1 MHYSNKQKTNKTPYI
16 LAFQFRHVLCYNK
29 HIRTHVPILSKARSH
44 LMSQDNTKKRPQDT
58 LTNKN
63 QIRRILYAT
72 DLTKS
77 APKVYQYV
85 LYLAKQFNA
94 EIICLHV
101 IDKYSQD
108 ANMTLATYFPK
119 EVQQEILLR
128 ERNKAREEMVYRNR
142 QTFIRQQLGLEDGL
156 CPEQLGLTIMD
167 KVVFGNVEEQILKNS
182 VNSDCDL
189 VVMGAHEK
197 PLFTFTTTLSK
208 RVMKRSKVPVTV
220 VPIPGE
226 RKEKATGFLPSFLP
240 HFSAARCK

>member
-1 MHYSNKQKTNKTPYI
+1 MNQSNTNQI
-16 LAFQFRHVLCYNK
+16 
-29 HIRTHVPILSKARSH
+29 
-44 LMSQDNTKKRPQDT
+44 SQNT

-63 QIRRILYAT
+63 HIRRILYAT

-94 EIICLHV
+94 EIVCLHV

-108 ANMTLATYFPK
+108 VNMTLSAYLPK
-119 EVQQEILLR
+119 KVRQDILLR
-128 ERNKAREEMVYRNR
+128 ETNKSLEEMAHRNR

-156 CPEQLGLTIMD
+156 CPDKLDLTITDM
-167 KVVFGNVEEQILKNS
+167 VVHGNIEEQILRHS

-189 VVMGAHEK
+189 IVMGAHEK

-220 VPIPGE
+220 VPLSGE
-226 RKEKATGFLPSFLP
+226 RKEQSTGFLPSFLP
-240 HFSAARCK
+240 QLSAARCK

>member
-1 MHYSNKQKTNKTPYI
+1 
-16 LAFQFRHVLCYNK
+16 
-29 HIRTHVPILSKARSH
+29 
-44 LMSQDNTKKRPQDT
+44 MSQNNTNQMPQDT

-63 QIRRILYAT
+63 DIKRILYAT

-94 EIICLHV
+94 EIVCLHV

-108 ANMTLATYFPK
+108 ANMTFAMYYLTK

-128 ERNKAREEMVYRNR
+128 ESNKSLEEMAHRNR

-156 CPEQLGLTIMD
+156 YPEQLGLTIVD
-167 KVVFGNVEEQILKNS
+167 KVVYGNVEEQILEHS
-182 VNSDCDL
+182 VNSNCDL

-226 RKEKATGFLPSFLP
+226 RKEQSTGFLPSFLP
-240 HFSAARCK
+240 QFSAARCK

>member
-1 MHYSNKQKTNKTPYI
+1 
-16 LAFQFRHVLCYNK
+16 
-29 HIRTHVPILSKARSH
+29 
-44 LMSQDNTKKRPQDT
+44 MSQNNNNQMHQDT
-58 LTNKN
+58 LNNKN
-63 QIRRILYAT
+63 HIKRILYAT

-94 EIICLHV
+94 EIVCLHV

-108 ANMTLATYFPK
+108 ANMNFAMSYLSK
-119 EVQQEILLR
+119 EAQQEIHLR
-128 ERNKAREEMVYRNR
+128 ESNKTLEEMAHRNL

-156 CPEQLGLTIMD
+156 CPDQLGLTITD
-167 KVVFGNVEEQILKNS
+167 KVAYGNVEEQILRHS

-189 VVMGAHEK
+189 IVMGAHEK

-220 VPIPGE
+220 VPLSGE
-226 RKEKATGFLPSFLP
+226 RKEQSTGFLPSFLP
-240 HFSAARCK
+240 QFSAARCK

>member
-1 MHYSNKQKTNKTPYI
+1 M
-16 LAFQFRHVLCYNK
+16 
-29 HIRTHVPILSKARSH
+29 
-44 LMSQDNTKKRPQDT
+44 PQDT

-63 QIRRILYAT
+63 HIKRILYAT

-94 EIICLHV
+94 EIVCLHV

-108 ANMTLATYFPK
+108 ANMTFAMYYLTK

-128 ERNKAREEMVYRNR
+128 ESNKSLEEMAHRNR

-156 CPEQLGLTIMD
+156 CPEQLGLTIVD
-167 KVVFGNVEEQILKNS
+167 KVVYGNVEEQILKHS
-182 VNSDCDL
+182 VNSNCDL

-226 RKEKATGFLPSFLP
+226 RKEQSTGFLPSFLP
-240 HFSAARCK
+240 QFSAARCK

>member
-1 MHYSNKQKTNKTPYI
+1 
-16 LAFQFRHVLCYNK
+16 
-29 HIRTHVPILSKARSH
+29 
-44 LMSQDNTKKRPQDT
+44 MSQNNTNQMPQDT

-63 QIRRILYAT
+63 HIKRILYAT

-94 EIICLHV
+94 EIVCLHV

-108 ANMTLATYFPK
+108 ANMTFAMYFLTK

-128 ERNKAREEMVYRNR
+128 ESNKSLEEMAHRNR
-142 QTFIRQQLGLEDGL
+142 QTFIRQQLGIEDGL
-156 CPEQLGLTIMD
+156 YPEQLGLTIVD
-167 KVVFGNVEEQILKNS
+167 KVVYGNVEEQILKHS
-182 VNSDCDL
+182 VNSNCDL

-208 RVMKRSKVPVTV
+208 QVMKRSKVPVTT

-226 RKEKATGFLPSFLP
+226 RKEQSTGFLPSFLP
-240 HFSAARCK
+240 QFSAARCK

>member
-1 MHYSNKQKTNKTPYI
+1 
-16 LAFQFRHVLCYNK
+16 
-29 HIRTHVPILSKARSH
+29 
-44 LMSQDNTKKRPQDT
+44 MSQNNTNQMPQDT

-63 QIRRILYAT
+63 HIKRILYAT

-94 EIICLHV
+94 EIVCLHV
-101 IDKYSQD
+101 IDEYSQN
-108 ANMTLATYFPK
+108 AAMTFAMSYLTK

-128 ERNKAREEMVYRNR
+128 ESNKSLEEMAHRNL
-142 QTFIRQQLGLEDGL
+142 QTFIHQQLGLEDGL
-156 CPEQLGLTIMD
+156 CPDQLGLTITD
-167 KVVFGNVEEQILKNS
+167 KVVYGNVEEQILRHS

-189 VVMGAHEK
+189 IVMGAHEK

-220 VPIPGE
+220 VPLSGE
-226 RKEKATGFLPSFLP
+226 RKEQSTGFLPSFLP
-240 HFSAARCK
+240 QFSAARCK

>member
-1 MHYSNKQKTNKTPYI
+1 
-16 LAFQFRHVLCYNK
+16 
-29 HIRTHVPILSKARSH
+29 
-44 LMSQDNTKKRPQDT
+44 MSQNNTNQMVQET
-58 LTNKN
+58 LTSKN
-63 QIRRILYAT
+63 QIKRILYAT

-94 EIICLHV
+94 EIVCLHV
-101 IDKYSQD
+101 IDTYSQN
-108 ANMTLATYFPK
+108 AAMAFAMSYLTK
-119 EVQQEILLR
+119 EVQQEIRLR
-128 ERNKAREEMVYRNR
+128 EHNKSLEEMAHRNR

-156 CPEQLGLTIMD
+156 YPEQLGLTVVN
-167 KVVFGNVEEQILKNS
+167 KVVYGNVEEQILKHS
-182 VNSDCDL
+182 VNLNCDL

-226 RKEKATGFLPSFLP
+226 RKEHSTGFLSSFLP
-240 HFSAARCK
+240 QFSAARCK